1 MKSLCLFAVLA
12 IAPLAL
18 RAEEAPSPASI
29 IIAVGAGGE
38 SEYADAFTHWAANWR
53 KAGEAAGA
61 RITSIDKNEPDSL
74 AQLRKALAAELTD
87 GSAELWLVLLGHGT
101 FDGQE
106 PKFNLPGD
114 DLAASELASLLKPF
128 HRTVIVICGFSAS
141 GAFLKPLSAPGR
153 VIITATKSGAE
164 NNFTRFSGYLSE
176 AIADPAAD
184 LDKDGQTSLLEAW
197 LAAAQRTAAYYKDE
211 ERLATEH
218 SLLDDNGDGLGTP
231 ADWFHGV
238 RVVKKSTTHHAP
250 DGLRAHQIHL
260 VPNAAERALSP
271 ALRAE
276 RGAIEKELAQLRD
289 VKASLPEDMYFTQLE
304 ALLLR
309 LAHLYGAK
317 GGTSNTQHSTS
328 NTQ

>member
-1 MKSLCLFAVLA
+1 MGAPPLERTGMRFLWFFAVLA
-12 IAPLAL
+12 IVPLAL
-18 RAEEAPSPASI
+18 RAEEATTAASI
-29 IIAVGAGGE
+29 IITVGAGGE
-38 SEYADAFTHWAANWR
+38 LQYADAFAHWAANWR

-61 RITSIDKNEPDSL
+61 RITSIDRNEPDSL
-74 AQLRKALAAELTD
+74 AQLRKALAADSTD

-101 FDGQE
+101 FDGHE
-106 PKFNLPGD
+106 PKFNLTGD
-114 DLAASELASLLKPF
+114 DLTASELASLLKPF
-128 HRTVIVICGFSAS
+128 HRPVIVICGFSAS

-153 VIITATKSGAE
+153 IIITATKSGGE
-164 NNFTRFSGYLSE
+164 NNFARFGGYLSE

-231 ADWFHGV
+231 PDWFQGV
-238 RVVKKSTTHHAP
+238 RAVKKSTTHHAA

-271 ALRAE
+271 AMR
-276 RGAIEKELAQLRD
+276 
-289 VKASLPEDMYFTQLE
+289 
-304 ALLLR
+304 
-309 LAHLYGAK
+309 
-317 GGTSNTQHSTS
+317 
-328 NTQ
+328 